1 MKKKKRNKKNWF
13 KYSTRIVG
21 MDPITFQERWRIKIN
36 RMQLMSLF
44 ILLLFV
50 LAILFYFVFS
60 YTPIGL
66 LLPENIKNRNKEKI
80 ESTIAQ
86 IEKLENKVSQQD
98 MYIKNLQEVILGNIS
113 IDSTYRENEF
123 YKTDVDLE
131 SDTTITDAEIKLSE
145 QIEAYTNHSTEN
157 HLDALN
163 ELFLYDP
170 VQGVVSQKYNENN
183 HPGVDII
190 TKKESTIKAC
200 LEGVVLHA
208 SYDDQNGYT
217 LILSHQNDIN
227 SVYKHAS
234 KVLVG
239 VGEKVSTGDAIAIV
253 GNSGENST
261 GPHLHFEL
269 WSNIGSL
276 NPLDYL
282 SFKE

>member
-1 MKKKKRNKKNWF
+1 MKKRKKNKENWF

-36 RMQLMSLF
+36 RVQLVSLL
-44 ILLLFV
+44 ILLFFV
-50 LAILFYFVFS
+50 MAAIFYLVFS
-60 YTPIGL
+60 YTSIGL

-80 ESTIAQ
+80 ENTVAQ
-86 IEKLENKVSQQD
+86 IEQLEAKVIQQD

-113 IDSTYRENEF
+113 IDSTYSETELKTESTEF
-123 YKTDVDLE
+123 E
-131 SDTTITDAEIKLSE
+131 SDTSITDAELKLSK
-145 QIEAYTNHSTEN
+145 QIENHNSQSSEN
-157 HLDALN
+157 NLNLLN

-170 VQGVVSQKYNENN
+170 VQGVVSQKYNKTN

-217 LILSHQNDIN
+217 LILSHQNDIT

-234 KVLVG
+234 KVLVS
-239 VGEKVSTGDAIAIV
+239 VGDKVKTGDSIGIV